1 MIGLRAP
8 QQKFRGSGAPGT
20 PPLGPWSWINNPGPD
35 HTKKC
40 TGMSWKRYDLI
51 SALKFIHIPSPYFWC
66 SIMCTSSLVCT
77 QTFSV
82 SQKIVERAK
91 KNISHGIWPRTQGGG
106 GWVDLRRNKNK
117 TSVDRLRVIRLR
129 EFLAGQAP
137 WHHSRTVVWEDV
149 SPNPG
154 GGGGGICYQR
164 SARIWQFN

>member
-1 MIGLRAP
+1 MKLETIGQFYKWCFQRFGISDPRSL
-8 QQKFRGSGAPGT
+8 GSCMVNRRNRWIRSNKRIHRFLWRT
-20 PPLGPWSWINNPGPD
+20 MSEWSWINNLAGPD
-35 HTKKC
+35 HTKKR

-91 KNISHGIWPRTQGGG
+91 KSVSRGIWPRTQGGG

-117 TSVDRLRVIRLR
+117 TSVDRLRVI
-129 EFLAGQAP
+129 EPVASALA
-137 WHHSRTVVWEDV
+137 R
-149 SPNPG
+149 
-154 GGGGGICYQR
+154 
-164 SARIWQFN
+164 